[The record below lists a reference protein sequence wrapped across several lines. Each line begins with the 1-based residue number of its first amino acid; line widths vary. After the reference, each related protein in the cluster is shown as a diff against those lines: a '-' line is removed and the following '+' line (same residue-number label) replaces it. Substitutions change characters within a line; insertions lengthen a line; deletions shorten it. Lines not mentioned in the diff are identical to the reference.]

1 MDHKINILILEDNE
15 SDVELVLAEL
25 QAAHIE
31 YDQIKVV
38 DCRED
43 FLRALEDFPFH
54 LILSDYNL
62 PQFDALE
69 ALKMVEDK
77 YSDVPFIVVTGTLD
91 EETAVDTIKSGA
103 WDYVLKENMLRLG
116 PAVENALVLKKQK
129 DKLQSAQ
136 QEIRKLSSGVKQSPT
151 AIIFTDAY
159 GKAEYVNP
167 RFEEITGYSSHDVI
181 GNDLRQFQCDAHWQ
195 EKDYQE
201 LWEWISQGREWR
213 GTIQNQRKDGTLY
226 WERVIIS
233 SIRDAGQNLTN
244 FLVIKEDI
252 SQQKQK
258 ENEIRYLKEFNEAI
272 VNTMSQGILVEDADG
287 HIIFVNPS
295 LLKLTGYEESE
306 LIGAPWSILVE
317 EDMKY
322 EVEQIIHNRD
332 LGNSDFYEVS
342 LLSKYQKHLPVYVST
357 TTLWDQGHY
366 NGTIVVLTD
375 ISHLKR
381 KERELQKAKDKAE
394 ESDRLKSEF
403 LANMSHE
410 IRTPMNGILGFSKL
424 LKNEGLEDEEWKEYV
439 DIIHKSSHQLL
450 RIISDIVDYS
460 KIEAGHYE
468 VRHDEV
474 DVVQLLE
481 ELKTLFLGELPGKE
495 RSHLDLRIKTHA
507 RERKRRVL
515 ADERKLKQVMTNL
528 TENALKFT
536 HQGYVEMGYHLQED
550 QILFYVKDTGIG
562 ISPEQVGIIFQKF
575 RQADSTTTRE
585 YGGTG
590 LGLTISK
597 KLVEIMEGQ
606 LWVESQ
612 VDQGSTFFFT
622 IPYRPVAMKAS
633 GIKTQEQ
640 KKDWSSKHILIVED
654 DMASYLYFSH
664 LLAKTGVL
672 LTHAESGAQAWEAV
686 QKSEF
691 DLILMDIRLGD
702 INGLELARQM
712 REKNNK
718 TPIIAQTAY
727 ALSADKDKCLQA
739 GCYDYISKP
748 IQPPTFM
755 NKIDAFLNPENSNTT

>member
-1 MDHKINILILEDNE
+1 MNILILEDNK

-25 QAAHIE
+25 QTALLH
-31 YDQIKVV
+31 YDQVKVV

-43 FLRALEDFPFH
+43 FLRALDDFPFH

-69 ALKMVEDK
+69 ALKMVEERF
-77 YSDVPFIVVTGTLD
+77 SDIPFIVVTGTLD

-116 PAVENALVLKKQK
+116 PAIHNALLRKKQK
-129 DKLQSAQ
+129 DELRAAQ
-136 QEIRKLSSGVKQSPT
+136 QEIRKISFGVEQSPT
-151 AIIFTDAY
+151 AMIFTDAR
-159 GKAEYVNP
+159 GKLEYVNP
-167 RFEEITGYSSHDVI
+167 RFRQITGYNSQEVI
-181 GNDLRQFQCDAHWQ
+181 GKDLREFQCDPQWE

-201 LWEWISQGREWR
+201 LWQWVSQGREWR
-213 GTIQNQRKDGTLY
+213 GTIQNRKKDGTTY

-233 SIRDAGQNLTN
+233 SIRDEDRHITN

-258 ENEIRYLKEFNEAI
+258 ENEISYLKEFNEAI

-287 HIIFVNPS
+287 RIIFVNPA
-295 LLKLTGYEESE
+295 LLELTGYKESE
-306 LIGAPWSILVE
+306 LIGAPWSILVDQ
-317 EDMKY
+317 DMKS
-322 EVEQIIHNRD
+322 EIEQIMHERGSQNA
-332 LGNSDFYEVS
+332 DFYEVS
-342 LLSKYQKHLPVYVST
+342 LLSKHQKHLPVYVSS
-357 TTLWDQGHY
+357 TTLWDQGNY

-375 ISHLKR
+375 ISYLKQ
-381 KERELQKAKDKAE
+381 KEGELKKAKEKAE

-424 LKNEGLEDEEWKEYV
+424 LKNEGLEDGEWKEYV
-439 DIIHKSSHQLL
+439 EIIHKSSHQLL

-460 KIEAGHYE
+460 KIEAGHFE

-481 ELKTLFLGELPGKE
+481 ELKTLFQEELPGKE
-495 RSHLDLRIKTHA
+495 RSHLVLRVEPYA
-507 RERKRRVL
+507 REQQRLVL

-536 HQGYVEMGYHLQED
+536 HQGYVELGYGLQEN

-562 ISPEQVGIIFQKF
+562 ISVEKIDVIFQKF

-597 KLVEIMEGQ
+597 KLVEIMGGK
-606 LWVESQ
+606 LWVESK
-612 VDQGSTFFFT
+612 VDQGSTFYFT
-622 IPYRPVAMKAS
+622 MPFRPVAKKAS
-633 GIKTQEQ
+633 QTTKADEQ
-640 KKDWSSKHILIVED
+640 QIDWSSKRILVVED
-654 DMASYLYFSH
+654 DMASYLYFTH
-664 LLAKTGVL
+664 LLEKTGVH
-672 LTHAESGAQAWEAV
+672 LTHAESGARAWEV
-686 QKSEF
+686 FQQNDF

-702 INGLELARQM
+702 MNGLELARQI
-712 REKNNK
+712 RGKNNK

-739 GCYDYISKP
+739 GCDDYIPKP
-748 IQPPTFM
+748 IQPPIFLS
-755 NKIDAFLNPENSNTT
+755 KIDAFLNSHDSSLA